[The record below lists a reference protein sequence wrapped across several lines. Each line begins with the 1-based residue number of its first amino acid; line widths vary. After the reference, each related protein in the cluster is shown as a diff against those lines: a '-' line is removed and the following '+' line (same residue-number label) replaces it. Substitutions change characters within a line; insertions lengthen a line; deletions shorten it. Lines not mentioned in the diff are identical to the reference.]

1 MKSLSNK
8 QKRKY
13 IQTGSTWPP
22 NSIEQKTNHPT
33 DRKLAKQLS
42 KLQKAPMIR
51 TIAARARR
59 KEKVQQRNNR
69 FIRRGLKFQV
79 E

>member
-42 KLQKAPMIR
+42 KLWKAPMTGVR

-59 KEKVQQRNNR
+59 KEKVQQKNNR
-69 FIRRGLKFQV
+69 FI
-79 E
+79 